1 MSLKIIFWGHPVA
14 NSVTE
19 YYFNFSKI
27 EYWYGKVIHIENMI
41 SFKNVYNISC
51 QTSKTVPFL
60 DESLFITIAQQ
71 LTCI

>member
-1 MSLKIIFWGHPVA
+1 MAREFLMSFFPTQYIA

-41 SFKNVYNISC
+41 SFKNVFNISC
-51 QTSKTVPFL
+51 QTSKTVAFL
-60 DESLFITIAQQ
+60 DE
-71 LTCI
+71 